1 MKQLFRYIL
10 IASLILGCEKEK
22 QNYAYVGGEIINP
35 STNFVVLSKSDNVLD
50 TIKLDANNRFIYK
63 VENLDPGLYTFEHGG
78 QLQIALLEPSD
89 SIMFRLNMLEF
100 DESLVFTGNG
110 DKKNNYLIDAFLQ
123 SEAEEKHI
131 FKFCQLS
138 PEIFEQ
144 KIDSIKAYKI
154 LKLEE
159 FQNKYNTSELF
170 NNIALTSINN
180 NYYNS
185 KEIYPFVHYGN
196 NKRAILNSLPK
207 DFYDHRGTIDYNN
220 DLNKDYFN
228 YNSFLRNTFDN
239 IALNKHLSHSDESEN
254 FNQRALCYNL
264 DRLEVVDSV
273 ISNNSIKDNRLLY
286 YTVKFLSRSDDSEE
300 NHAILESFLQ
310 KSNNNENKST
320 LSAVVKS
327 LDNLKPGNDF
337 PNAELVDLN
346 NNEIKLSSLAQKP
359 TVIYFWSKVHYDHFK
374 ASHKKAKE
382 LTTKYPEINFL
393 AVNVD
398 EECPDLFIESMR
410 KNRFTF
416 ENELKFK
423 HPKEAKLELAVYPLT
438 RTIILNKEKK
448 IVNSST
454 NIFYSN
460 FEEQL
465 LGLLNQ

>member
-1 MKQLFRYIL
+1 MKQFFHYIL
-10 IASLILGCEKEK
+10 VASILLGCEKEK
-22 QNYAYVGGEIINP
+22 HDYAYVGGEIINP
-35 STNFVVLSKSDNVLD
+35 STNFVVLSKSDAVLD
-50 TIKLDANNRFIYK
+50 TIKLDANNRFVYK
-63 VENLDPGLYTFEHGG
+63 IENLHPGLYTFKHGG
-78 QLQIALLEPSD
+78 QVQIALLEPSD
-89 SIMFRLNMLEF
+89 SIMFRLNMLDF
-100 DESLVFTGNG
+100 DESLVFTGKG
-110 DKKNNYLIDAFLQ
+110 DKKNNYLINDFLQ
-123 SEAEEKHI
+123 SEAEEKEV

-138 PEIFEQ
+138 PVKFEQ
-144 KIDSIKAYKI
+144 KIDSIKAGKL

-159 FQNKYNTSELF
+159 FQKKYKTSELF

-185 KEIYPFVHYGN
+185 KEIYPFVNYGN
-196 NKRAILNSLPK
+196 NKRAILNSLPE
-207 DFYDHRGTIDYNN
+207 DFYAYRETIDYNN

-228 YNSFLRNTFDN
+228 YYSFLRNTFDN
-239 IALNKHLSHSDESEN
+239 ISLNKHLSHSDESEN

-273 ISNNSIKDNRLLY
+273 ISNNTIKDNRLLY
-286 YTVKFLSRSDDSEE
+286 YTMKFLSRSENSEE
-300 NHAILESFLQ
+300 NYAILESFLG
-310 KSNNNENKST
+310 KSNNDDNKST

-327 LDNLKPGNDF
+327 LDNLKPGNNF
-337 PNAELVDLN
+337 PNVELVDLN
-346 NNEIKLSSLAQKP
+346 NNEIKLSSLDRKL

-374 ASHKKAKE
+374 ASHRKAKE
-382 LTTKYPEINFL
+382 LTTKYPEVSFL

-410 KNRFTF
+410 KNRFVF

-438 RTIILNKEKK
+438 RTIVLNKENK
-448 IVNSST
+448 IVTSSS